1 MLLKSKKMLLICAA
15 FLLVAVASVF
25 SQDDDWFYG
34 KPVKAVNFE
43 GLVSIKKS
51 DLNAITKRYIGSD
64 FSDELYYDLLSRI
77 GSLDYFE
84 SYEMSIEP
92 ANADY
97 SGVIL
102 KFSVE
107 ENPTITRILFVGN
120 MKIRQTELKQ
130 AVSIKEDDI
139 FSSAVL
145 AAEENKIRE
154 LYLKKGFTNVRVG
167 ATYKPSDNGGIDVS
181 FLINEGSATVIRS
194 INFQGNQIFS
204 DKTLKGTL
212 KLKEKS
218 LFNKGSFQES
228 TLELDKQSIL
238 TYYLNR
244 GYIDVNL
251 VDVIREES
259 LDNDGN
265 SVMDI
270 TFVISEGYQYTYAG
284 IDFQGNWLFSSDYLA
299 SKVKMELNDV
309 FNYTKFQDGLSS
321 LSDVY
326 YENGYITTAIIPE
339 EQKDPDMRQISF
351 MVYID
356 ERSRSHVENITVQ
369 GNKKT
374 LDSVILREMPLKP
387 GDIFSR
393 TKLTNGLHNL
403 YNSQFFSSIVP
414 DVMQGSEED
423 LVNVV
428 LNVEEQSTTSIEAG
442 ISFAGLTDPNAFPL
456 SLFVSWKDTNFGGT
470 GQSISAST
478 NLSPDTQSI
487 SLGFSNPWVFD
498 RPISFSSSLSG
509 ERSKESTLQK
519 VWTPYG
525 LDITNYNMSY
535 VAWDV
540 SFSNSLGYRWYL
552 DDSVVSLSGGLTN
565 NFLRNTY
572 DTSLIPVDET
582 ISSYENNWGLQNS
595 IWSAVGI
602 DSRDYRP
609 NPTTGWFAK
618 ETLSW
623 SGLLPIEKQF
633 FLRSDT
639 IGEYYITPFNI
650 PVNEKYNLQVTF
662 AAISAL
668 GLIQPVRGQ
677 ISSSNRL
684 QIDGMFVGRGW
695 DEMYK
700 QKGNMMWSNNFE
712 LRVPVVPN
720 ILAVDFFLDAVAL
733 KEEAPSNYSGI
744 HSGDFYFSFGPGV
757 RSLVQQ
763 LPLRFMLANT
773 FKMENG
779 VFRWGNGKG
788 PEWKTVISFVMT
800 NN

>member
-1 MLLKSKKMLLICAA
+1 MFFKSKKMFFICSA

-25 SQDDDWFYG
+25 SQEDDWFYG

-51 DLNAITKRYIGSD
+51 DLNAITKRYIGSQ

-92 ANADY
+92 ASADY
-97 SGVIL
+97 SGVVL
-102 KFSVE
+102 KFTVE
-107 ENPTITRILFVGN
+107 ENPTIKRILFVGN

-130 AVSIKEDDI
+130 AISIKQDDI
-139 FSSAVL
+139 FSSATL
-145 AAEENKIRE
+145 ANEENKIRE

-167 ATYKPSDNGGIDVS
+167 ATYKETDDGGIDVS
-181 FLINEGSATVIRS
+181 FLINEGTATVIRS
-194 INFQGNQIFS
+194 INFEGNQIFS
-204 DKTLKGTL
+204 DKTLKDNL
-212 KLKEKS
+212 KLKEKG

-228 TLELDKQSIL
+228 TLELDKQTIMA
-238 TYYLNR
+238 YYLNR
-244 GYIDVNL
+244 GYIDANL

-259 LDNDGN
+259 LDEDGN

-284 IDFQGNWLFSSDYLA
+284 IDFQGNWLFSSEYLA
-299 SKVKMELNDV
+299 SKIKMELNDV

-339 EQKDPDMRQISF
+339 ERKDSDMRQISF

-374 LDSVILREMPLKP
+374 LDSVVLREMPLKP

-393 TKLTNGLHNL
+393 TKLTNGLQQL
-403 YNSQFFSSIVP
+403 YNSQYFSSIVP
-414 DVMQGSEED
+414 DIMQGSEED

-478 NLSPDTQSI
+478 TLSPDTQSV
-487 SLGFSNPWVFD
+487 SLGFSNPWIFD
-498 RPISFSSSLSG
+498 RPISFSSNLSG

-535 VAWDV
+535 ISWDV
-540 SFSNSLGYRWYL
+540 AFNNSLGYRWYF
-552 DDSVVSLSGGLTN
+552 DDSVLSLSGGLSN

-572 DTSLIPVDET
+572 DKSLIPVDDT

-595 IWSAVGI
+595 IWAAVGM

-609 NPTTGWFAK
+609 NPTKGWFAK
-618 ETLSW
+618 ETLTW
-623 SGLLPIEKQF
+623 SGLIPTERQF
-633 FLRSDT
+633 YLRSDT
-639 IGEYYITPFNI
+639 IGEYYITPFHFPI
-650 PVNEKYNLQVTF
+650 SEKYSLDVTF

-668 GLIQPVRGQ
+668 GLIQPMRGQ
-677 ISSSNRL
+677 IANSNRL

-700 QKGNMMWSNNFE
+700 YKGNIMWSNNFE
-712 LRVPVVPN
+712 IRVPVAPN
-720 ILAVDFFLDAVAL
+720 ILAVDFFLDAVAI
-733 KEEAPSNYSGI
+733 KEESPSNFSGI
-744 HSGDFYFSFGPGV
+744 TSDDFYFSFGPGV

-763 LPLRFMLANT
+763 LPLRFMLAST

-779 VFRWGNGKG
+779 VLKWGNGKG

>member
-1 MLLKSKKMLLICAA
+1 MSNFKDMTIHILGRIDCPRIIHLKTKKAL
-15 FLLVAVASVF
+15 
-25 SQDDDWFYG
+25 
-34 KPVKAVNFE
+34 
-43 GLVSIKKS
+43 
-51 DLNAITKRYIGSD
+51 
-64 FSDELYYDLLSRI
+64 
-77 GSLDYFE
+77 
-84 SYEMSIEP
+84 
-92 ANADY
+92 
-97 SGVIL
+97 
-102 KFSVE
+102 
-107 ENPTITRILFVGN
+107 
-120 MKIRQTELKQ
+120 
-130 AVSIKEDDI
+130 
-139 FSSAVL
+139 
-145 AAEENKIRE
+145 
-154 LYLKKGFTNVRVG
+154 
-167 ATYKPSDNGGIDVS
+167 
-181 FLINEGSATVIRS
+181 
-194 INFQGNQIFS
+194 
-204 DKTLKGTL
+204 
-212 KLKEKS
+212 
-218 LFNKGSFQES
+218 
-228 TLELDKQSIL
+228 
-238 TYYLNR
+238 
-244 GYIDVNL
+244 
-251 VDVIREES
+251 
-259 LDNDGN
+259 
-265 SVMDI
+265 
-270 TFVISEGYQYTYAG
+270 
-284 IDFQGNWLFSSDYLA
+284 
-299 SKVKMELNDV
+299 
-309 FNYTKFQDGLSS
+309 
-321 LSDVY
+321 
-326 YENGYITTAIIPE
+326 
-339 EQKDPDMRQISF
+339 
-351 MVYID
+351 
-356 ERSRSHVENITVQ
+356 
-369 GNKKT
+369 
-374 LDSVILREMPLKP
+374 
-387 GDIFSR
+387 
-393 TKLTNGLHNL
+393 
-403 YNSQFFSSIVP
+403 
-414 DVMQGSEED
+414 
-423 LVNVV
+423 
-428 LNVEEQSTTSIEAG
+428 
-442 ISFAGLTDPNAFPL
+442 
-456 SLFVSWKDTNFGGT
+456 
-470 GQSISAST
+470 
-478 NLSPDTQSI
+478 
-487 SLGFSNPWVFD
+487 
-498 RPISFSSSLSG
+498 SSSLNFILV
-509 ERSKESTLQK
+509 STYCNIS
-519 VWTPYG
+519 VTSSAAEDAYTSW
-525 LDITNYNMSY
+525 N
-535 VAWDV
+535 VALN
-540 SFSNSLGYRWYL
+540 NSLGYRWYL

-609 NPTTGWFAK
+609 NPTPGWFAK